1 MQRHFLLIE
10 DDSNIVDFMEVVLQ
24 REHYNFTSV
33 GTGMEAL
40 MLLQEETID
49 FILLDLGLPDIQAIP
64 DADFSD
70 QIFWLQRIGFDFFAN
85 V

>member
-24 REHYNFTSV
+24 REHYNFPSV

-40 MLLQEETID
+40 MLLQ
-49 FILLDLGLPDIQAIP
+49 
-64 DADFSD
+64 
-70 QIFWLQRIGFDFFAN
+70 
-85 V
+85 